1 MDSETKRGPR
11 FVKGANSPDGST
23 EAARIIAAMMVIRGR
38 TSSEIADH
46 LRETYGIEDVEE
58 LLEEVGAPSG

>member
-1 MDSETKRGPR
+1 MDSERKQGPR
-11 FVKGANSPDGST
+11 FVHRANSPDGST
-23 EAARIIAAMMVIRGR
+23 EAARIIAAKMVIRGR
-38 TSSEIADH
+38 TSREIADH